1 MSEELSRVR
10 SRQKQYKG
18 EGKSPVKGKKGNPA
32 RAAGTEQTETQ
43 AAVPGA
49 LSRKSRQ
56 PVRADS
62 MKSKHAAV
70 QQQEGEA
77 TPSRAESYPSE
88 RIRFS
93 KMFVNS
99 LIVIF
104 VLLLACLLWWGIEG
118 APELRTIWK

>member
-10 SRQKQYKG
+10 TRQKQYKG
-18 EGKSPVKGKKGNPA
+18 EGQSPVKGKKGNPD
-32 RAAGTEQTETQ
+32 RPAGTEQTETP

-49 LSRKSRQ
+49 LSRKSRHSI
-56 PVRADS
+56 PAAS
-62 MKSKHAAV
+62 KKSKHAAV

-104 VLLLACLLWWGIEG
+104 ILLLAFLLWWGIEG
-118 APELRTIWK
+118 APELRTLWK

>member
-18 EGKSPVKGKKGNPA
+18 EGQSSVKEKNGSPAP
-32 RAAGTEQTETQ
+32 
-43 AAVPGA
+43 AAVAEKADIPAVVQGT
-49 LSRKSRQ
+49 LSRK
-56 PVRADS
+56 VRHS
-62 MKSKHAAV
+62 V
-70 QQQEGEA
+70 QQPSKRPKQAAEPQEGEA
-77 TPSRAESYPSE
+77 TPSRTQSYPSE

-104 VLLLACLLWWGIEG
+104 IMLLASLLWWGIEG
-118 APELRTIWK
+118 APPLRTLW